1 MKKFQRFVSVFP
13 DFEIRFGGHLVS
25 LLFEMY
31 VNYSKITLSAAFR
44 INNFAVWSHIA
55 GTVRTQRMSPFLM
68 IDPLFSNEFSKWS
81 FRYLI
86 AWEKTVIAFNSR
98 PRMSEIFIFIV
109 NFYKTKLHAKAF
121 KYYILIYACINEI
134 TMILVYNKK
143 IKKHIWKILLHFFC
157 FRHEASF

>member
-1 MKKFQRFVSVFP
+1 MNVPFGLSIVLVSLFKCLLFLINEKFSKICSVFP
-13 DFEIRFGGHLVS
+13 DFEIRCGGHLVS
-25 LLFEMY
+25 LLFEMH

-55 GTVRTQRMSPFLM
+55 GTVRTQRMSPFLI

-109 NFYKTKLHAKAF
+109 NFYKTKLHPKAF
-121 KYYILIYACINEI
+121 NTTSSSMHA
-134 TMILVYNKK
+134 
-143 IKKHIWKILLHFFC
+143 
-157 FRHEASF
+157 